1 LLEDDVAAGCARI
14 GRPTFARLQASIA
27 EQQLD
32 WAWQPSSDSATPRGE
47 RERSGAR
54 ITDAGVSTR
63 ALWLGGILFVLVA
76 AGVIAAVATVQSSL
90 PVPFETW
97 ARRDLMQRA
106 DGSAAVLPYDT
117 TAGLAGVGTAR
128 PESVPA
134 PAVAEHVP
142 AEIDAALGAP
152 GRLEPSDIDIAGVG
166 PILGSAATSKEFAA
180 RLATG
185 SLPRGHDREPRR
197 APAPR
202 AAPAGLQTDPGVLT
216 RRTGGAGAPCANA
229 VTPDLARE
237 PSQPGADLERIG
249 PAGITW
255 RLSACGR
262 GVAKWDVAKPPV
274 GCRSAG
280 SRLKVRSE
288 RPPEVGGGSAQTA
301 DLPDADQRR
310 AAHPA
315 GEQILG
321 DRIEQP
327 QPPACYDLPARR
339 DRGLLL
345 HLGADRRAA
354 QDHRRSARP
363 LGWVQFVAGEQVWGR
378 ILLRRLD
385 GAERCQHQGD
395 EAQGRG
401 GCRQMSHPCLLDLC
415 ACPSR

>member
-1 LLEDDVAAGCARI
+1 MPFRRPSGSDHSIRQARSSGAGANRRDARAQMTESIGAHLACDQNWPATHRRDRRRAAAELLEDDVAAGCARI

-106 DGSAAVLPYDT
+106 DGSAAVPPYDT

-166 PILGSAATSKEFAA
+166 PILGSAATAKEFAA

-185 SLPRGHDREPRR
+185 SLPGVMIASRGGRLLPGPPRPAFKPTLVSSRGEP
-197 APAPR
+197 
-202 AAPAGLQTDPGVLT
+202 
-216 RRTGGAGAPCANA
+216 
-229 VTPDLARE
+229 E
-237 PSQPGADLERIG
+237 E
-249 PAGITW
+249 
-255 RLSACGR
+255 
-262 GVAKWDVAKPPV
+262 
-274 GCRSAG
+274 
-280 SRLKVRSE
+280 
-288 RPPEVGGGSAQTA
+288 
-301 DLPDADQRR
+301 
-310 AAHPA
+310 
-315 GEQILG
+315 
-321 DRIEQP
+321 
-327 QPPACYDLPARR
+327 PARP
-339 DRGLLL
+339 
-345 HLGADRRAA
+345 ATM
-354 QDHRRSARP
+354 P
-363 LGWVQFVAGEQVWGR
+363 
-378 ILLRRLD
+378 
-385 GAERCQHQGD
+385 
-395 EAQGRG
+395 
-401 GCRQMSHPCLLDLC
+401 
-415 ACPSR
+415 